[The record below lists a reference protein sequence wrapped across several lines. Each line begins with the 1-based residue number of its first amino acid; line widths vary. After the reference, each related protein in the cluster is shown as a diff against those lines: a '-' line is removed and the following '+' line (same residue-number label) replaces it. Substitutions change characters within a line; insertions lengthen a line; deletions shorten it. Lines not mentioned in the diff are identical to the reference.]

1 MKDTIKNEIENL
13 IKKLNLNCSIAK
25 FSDKVNWYYIS
36 KCQKL
41 SEGFVKEVD
50 LKIDENNQ
58 LYKDVNFK
66 ESKLIN
72 VVYIK
77 KSENIARLVHNSNK
91 IRVTKFL
98 VKN

>member
-50 LKIDENNQ
+50 LKIDENN
-58 LYKDVNFK
+58 
-66 ESKLIN
+66 
-72 VVYIK
+72 
-77 KSENIARLVHNSNK
+77 
-91 IRVTKFL
+91 
-98 VKN
+98 